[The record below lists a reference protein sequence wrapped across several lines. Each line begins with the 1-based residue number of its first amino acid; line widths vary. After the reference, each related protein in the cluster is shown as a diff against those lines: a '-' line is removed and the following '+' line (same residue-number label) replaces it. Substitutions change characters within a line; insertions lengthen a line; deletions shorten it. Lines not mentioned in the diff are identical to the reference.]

1 MTDTGATSDRHTGVM
16 NDRYWSYCRGHER
29 QSRYWTSHWRNRYY
43 WSLLLEPQATRTD
56 TGDWSR
62 KQQIQYWRPEPQ
74 TTDNTGDWSHERQQI
89 LEPQEA
95 SDRYRRLEPRT
106 TTTGD
111 DTGAME
117 PQATTNGATRERQI
131 LEPGTTKPIL

>member
-1 MTDTGATSDRHTGVM
+1 M
-16 NDRYWSYCRGHER
+16 ND
-29 QSRYWTSHWRNRYY
+29 
-43 WSLLLEPQATRTD
+43 
-56 TGDWSR
+56 
-62 KQQIQYWRPEPQ
+62 QY
-74 TTDNTGDWSHERQQI
+74 GSHERQI
-89 LEPQEA
+89 QETGA
-95 SDRYRRLEPRT
+95 TNDSIYWRLEPLT